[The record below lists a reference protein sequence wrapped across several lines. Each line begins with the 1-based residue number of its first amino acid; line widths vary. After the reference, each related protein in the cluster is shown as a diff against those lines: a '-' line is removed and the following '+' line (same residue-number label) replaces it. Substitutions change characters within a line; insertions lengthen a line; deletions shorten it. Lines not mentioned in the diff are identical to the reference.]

1 MHRPLVEEIPVH
13 RLAGRIPAHRYLG
26 VKIPAHRQAGE
37 RTPAHPPETDR
48 AYCMPTEII
57 DYADWLNTLNEP
69 QFDRV
74 AEAAE
79 TLLTIQQA
87 LSSEHLSLLGEL
99 LRDQGEGPTRAWVH
113 YPQDD
118 CRDAHTG
125 AMYYYHTHD
134 PEDWERNEH
143 GHFHLFFRPQAEGE
157 FTHIMALSM
166 NTQGFPIGVFAT
178 NGWVTDEKIQPAHQ
192 ILQRL
197 DEQWEIN
204 RARPSWLVAQ
214 WLNAMVTLLRPH
226 AETLLRQRDG
236 KIASAGAMQADSN
249 PILANRDIHVLSEL
263 PLDLPPLLLS
273 VQNEAKRR
281 FLS

>member
-1 MHRPLVEEIPVH
+1 MPRPLVVKIPVH
-13 RLAGRIPAHRYLG
+13 RFLAEKTPAHR
-26 VKIPAHRQAGE
+26 PAGE
-37 RTPAHPPETDR
+37 GTHAPPPETDC
-48 AYCMPTEII
+48 ASCMPTEII
-57 DYADWLNTLNEP
+57 DYTGWLSTLNEP

-87 LSSEHLSLLGEL
+87 LSNEHLSLLGEL
-99 LRDQGEGPTRAWVH
+99 LRDQGDEPTRAWVH

-118 CRDAHTG
+118 CRDVFTG

-134 PEDWERNEH
+134 PEDWVRDEH

-178 NGWVTDEKIQPAHQ
+178 NGWVTDEKMQPAHQ
-192 ILQRL
+192 ILQRI
-197 DEQWEIN
+197 DEHWEIN
-204 RARPSWLVAQ
+204 RVRPSWLVAQ
-214 WLNAMVTLLRPH
+214 WLNAMMTLLRPH
-226 AETLLRQRDG
+226 AETLLQQRDG
-236 KIASAGAMQADSN
+236 KIASAGAMQDETN
-249 PILANRDIHVLSEL
+249 PILANREIHVLSEL
-263 PLDLPPLLLS
+263 PLDLPPLLQS